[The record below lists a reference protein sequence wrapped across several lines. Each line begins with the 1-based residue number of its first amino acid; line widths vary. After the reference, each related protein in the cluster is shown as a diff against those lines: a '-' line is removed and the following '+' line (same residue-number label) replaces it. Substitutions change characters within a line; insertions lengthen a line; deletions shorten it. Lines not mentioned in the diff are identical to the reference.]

1 MAAPQ
6 SPGSPSS
13 RNASDTVTLGRALLW
28 PAAVAG
34 LGMLLIYN
42 SIGPSADDKPPAP
55 LVAAAPA
62 APAPAAPAAPASSP
76 AAAVP
81 RQASPSPSPSPTTA
95 PALARSVPKR
105 LKIPAIAVDAPFT
118 PLSIGASGR
127 LDAPPPNDKNLV
139 GWFQGG
145 VTPGE
150 RGASIVAGH
159 VDTLTGPAVFLQLRF
174 LRPGSTVDITRTDGT
189 VATFKVD
196 TVETFSKAKFPDKR
210 VYADTPDAQLRLITC
225 GGTYDK
231 KAKDYVDNV
240 VVFAHLDSAKKG

>member
-6 SPGSPSS
+6 SPGSSS
-13 RNASDTVTLGRALLW
+13 RTASDTVTLGRALLW

-55 LVAAAPA
+55 LAAAA
-62 APAPAAPAAPASSP
+62 SEAPAPAAPAAPASSP
-76 AAAVP
+76 AAALP
-81 RQASPSPSPSPTTA
+81 RQATPSPSPTPTTA

-127 LDAPPPNDKNLV
+127 LDAPPPNDTNLV

-174 LRPGSTVDITRTDGT
+174 LRPGSTVDITRADGT

-231 KAKDYVDNV
+231 KARDYEDNV
-240 VVFAHLDSAKKG
+240 VVFAHLDSARKG

>member
-6 SPGSPSS
+6 SPDSSS
-13 RNASDTVTLGRALLW
+13 RTASDTVTLGRALLW

-55 LVAAAPA
+55 LAASAPA
-62 APAPAAPAAPASSP
+62 TPVPRASASSP

-81 RQASPSPSPSPTTA
+81 RQATPSPSPTPTTA

-127 LDAPPPNDKNLV
+127 LDAPPPNDTNLV
-139 GWFQGG
+139 GWFKGG

-150 RGASIVAGH
+150 RGAAIVAGH

-210 VYADTPDAQLRLITC
+210 VYADTTDAQLRLITC
-225 GGTYDK
+225 GGNYDR
-231 KAKDYVDNV
+231 KAKDYEDNV
-240 VVFAHLDSAKKG
+240 VVFAHLASAKKG